1 MVDYEYKCLIK
12 INFNHMDTLKK
23 FELMEKIVRELED
36 LQHSQQ
42 AIIQKIGKIEV
53 DNIELSDKKL
63 DKDLP
68 DMHQRVADNLDTIVE
83 ILAYF
88 ADKTQNF
95 GNKNNVDAL
104 KEKQIINEATGHN

>member
-1 MVDYEYKCLIK
+1 
-12 INFNHMDTLKK
+12 MDTLKK

-53 DNIELSDKKL
+53 DNIELGDKKL

-68 DMHQRVADNLDTIVE
+68 DMHQRVADNLDSIVD

-95 GNKNNVDAL
+95 GNKNNVEAL
-104 KEKQIINEATGHN
+104 KEQEVINQVTGQ

>member
-1 MVDYEYKCLIK
+1 
-12 INFNHMDTLKK
+12 MDTLKK

-53 DNIELSDKKL
+53 DNIELSDKRL

-68 DMHQRVADNLDTIVE
+68 DMHQRVADNLDTIGG
-83 ILAYF
+83 ILEYF

-104 KEKQIINEATGHN
+104 KEQQIIDEVTKH

>member
-1 MVDYEYKCLIK
+1 
-12 INFNHMDTLKK
+12 MDTLKK

-53 DNIELSDKKL
+53 DNIELGDNKL

-68 DMHQRVADNLDTIVE
+68 DMHQRVADNLDSIVD

-88 ADKTQNF
+88 ADKTANF

-104 KEKQIINEATGHN
+104 KEQQAINEVTGNS

>member
-1 MVDYEYKCLIK
+1 
-12 INFNHMDTLKK
+12 MDTLKK
-23 FELMEKIVRELED
+23 FELMEKIVRELVD

-53 DNIELSDKKL
+53 DNIELGDKKL

-68 DMHQRVADNLDTIVE
+68 DMHQRVADNLDTITD

-88 ADKTQNF
+88 GDKTENF

-104 KEKQIINEATGHN
+104 KEQQAIDEVTGK

>member
-1 MVDYEYKCLIK
+1 
-12 INFNHMDTLKK
+12 MDTLKK

-53 DNIELSDKKL
+53 DNIELSDGRL

-68 DMHQRVADNLDTIVE
+68 DMHQRVADNLDTIVG
-83 ILAYF
+83 ILEYF

-104 KEKQIINEATGHN
+104 KEQQVIDDALGNN

>member
-1 MVDYEYKCLIK
+1 
-12 INFNHMDTLKK
+12 MDTLKK

-53 DNIELSDKKL
+53 DNIELGDKKL

-68 DMHQRVADNLDTIVE
+68 DMHQRVADNLDTIKS
-83 ILAYF
+83 ILDYF

-104 KEKQIINEATGHN
+104 KEQQAINDATGN

>member
-1 MVDYEYKCLIK
+1 
-12 INFNHMDTLKK
+12 MDTLKK

-53 DNIELSDKKL
+53 DNIELGDKKL

-68 DMHQRVADNLDTIVE
+68 DMHQRVADNLDTIVS
-83 ILAYF
+83 ILDYF

-104 KEKQIINEATGHN
+104 KEQQNINEATGH

>member
-1 MVDYEYKCLIK
+1 
-12 INFNHMDTLKK
+12 MDTLKK

-36 LQHSQQ
+36 LQHSQT
-42 AIIQKIGKIEV
+42 AVIQKIGKIEV
-53 DNIELSDKKL
+53 DNIELGDKKL

-68 DMHQRVADNLDTIVE
+68 DMHQRVADNLDSIRD

-104 KEKQIINEATGHN
+104 KEQQAIDEVTGNNH

>member
-1 MVDYEYKCLIK
+1 
-12 INFNHMDTLKK
+12 MDTLKK
-23 FELMEKIVRELED
+23 FELMEKIVRELVD

-53 DNIELSDKKL
+53 DNIELGDKKL

-68 DMHQRVADNLDTIVE
+68 DMHQRVSDNLETIVG

-88 ADKTQNF
+88 GDKTENF
-95 GNKNNVDAL
+95 GNKNNVEAL
-104 KEKQIINEATGHN
+104 KEKQTIDEATGH

>member
-1 MVDYEYKCLIK
+1 
-12 INFNHMDTLKK
+12 
-23 FELMEKIVRELED
+23 MEKIVRELED

-68 DMHQRVADNLDTIVE
+68 DMHQRVSDNLDTIVSIME
-83 ILAYF
+83 YF

-95 GNKNNVDAL
+95 GNKNNVDSL
-104 KEKQIINEATGHN
+104 KEQQIIHDVTGN

>member
-1 MVDYEYKCLIK
+1 
-12 INFNHMDTLKK
+12 MDTLKK

-53 DNIELSDKKL
+53 DNIELSDGRL

-68 DMHQRVADNLDTIVE
+68 DMHQRVADNLDTIVG
-83 ILAYF
+83 ILDYF
-88 ADKTQNF
+88 AEKTQNF

-104 KEKQIINEATGHN
+104 KEQQVIDEALGNN

>member
-1 MVDYEYKCLIK
+1 
-12 INFNHMDTLKK
+12 MDTLKK

-53 DNIELSDKKL
+53 DNIELGDKKL

-68 DMHQRVADNLDTIVE
+68 DMHQRVADNLDSIVD

-95 GNKNNVDAL
+95 GNKNNIEAL
-104 KEKQIINEATGHN
+104 KEQEIINQVTGQ